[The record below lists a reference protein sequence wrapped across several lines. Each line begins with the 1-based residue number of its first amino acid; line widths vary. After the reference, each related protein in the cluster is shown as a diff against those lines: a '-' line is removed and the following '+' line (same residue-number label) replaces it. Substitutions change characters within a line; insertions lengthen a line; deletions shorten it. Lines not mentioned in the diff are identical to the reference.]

1 MAHFAQLNENNV
13 VIQVIVVDNLIL
25 INEDGIEIE
34 ELGIKFCHNLFGSQ
48 TNWIQTSYNGTFRF
62 NYAGI
67 GYLYDSEKDAFIPP
81 KPFASWVLEESIC
94 QWVAPS
100 GRPDDGYWVWD
111 ENSLSWIK
119 PQTI

>member
-67 GYLYDSEKDAFIPP
+67 GYLYDKDKDAFISP
-81 KPFASWVLEESIC
+81 KPNDMAKLDSNNM
-94 QWVAPS
+94 WVADS
-100 GRPDDGYWVWD
+100 
-111 ENSLSWIK
+111 EI
-119 PQTI
+119 